1 MFARY
6 NRNRRREQCIRDAQ
20 QQQQNALPDES
31 TDVAAEDSSPE
42 AAIESTAVEFDRK
55 PVPKKP
61 PASVPRPQ
69 RTMPPAPK
77 RSRASTRP
85 MFAVLRHFLAVAILC
100 ACGYAYQKHQMMSA
114 PAGDETAEAF
124 DPFAEW
130 DQYGDAPGF
139 GSGSDAIPFNSDDL
153 PDPIPFPET
162 NSRSL
167 PTDLVSHGE
176 TTAEDVLNGRA
187 QPRVTQKQN
196 SGGFSPFDN
205 QTEQPT
211 PSRRSGSKK
220 SLWDEPVVNRGTE
233 SIPKFEE
240 KQKPSAGTR
249 PTTPAPQKKGAFSA
263 FTDQLT
269 DLLPGSQKSKPSTVE
284 TVSPPQKPSHS
295 APAVAEFWRQ
305 FTLGNGQERTVCVI
319 DESVSQDP
327 LLLSAIFTGLRR
339 EWLGTDGQR
348 TLDILVEHP
357 EGGAAGPEARLSEL
371 NPTRVVRVVQG
382 QEDRGW
388 MRFSSEEESIAALVS
403 VPGTYRVASL
413 TDAQVAGARREATY
427 PTVEVELPRGSS
439 QGQAEMAQLLHAAL
453 MGNWTPG
460 SLTSTPRVN
469 KAPVN
474 VAGKS
479 EPVPNKNGDEQAWN
493 PFEALSGIPSML
505 LEMEKP
511 KSDRSQTHQVP
522 NPTPEPEHV
531 PKNEFVESLPIPNAP
546 RNDKPMN
553 PSSSEGLSGFRST
566 DEYLSSLLKDPT
578 SRAMENTQQNV
589 EKILEETQAVARKIG
604 AVSKVEVLQP
614 PPIFQDKA
622 MVPKEPSPSRF
633 YRLPPPPAGN

>member
-20 QQQQNALPDES
+20 QQQNALPDEQ
-31 TDVAAEDSSPE
+31 TDVAAEGSFTDADVDS
-42 AAIESTAVEFDRK
+42 IDVEFERK
-55 PVPKKP
+55 PVPVKP
-61 PASVPRPQ
+61 PASKPRPQ

-114 PAGDETAEAF
+114 PAGEEAADAF

-130 DQYGDAPGF
+130 DQYGNAPGF

-162 NSRSL
+162 NSRTL
-167 PTDLVSHGE
+167 PTDLVSHGQ

-196 SGGFSPFDN
+196 SGGFSPFENHTD
-205 QTEQPT
+205 QP
-211 PSRRSGSKK
+211 PASRRSGSKK
-220 SLWDEPVVNRGTE
+220 SLWDEPVVNRGSE

-240 KQKPSAGTR
+240 KQKPTTESR
-249 PTTPAPQKKGAFSA
+249 PSSSAPQKKGAFST

-269 DLLPGSQKSKPSTVE
+269 DLLPGSQKSKPATVE
-284 TVSPPQKPSHS
+284 KVSPPQKPNPST
-295 APAVAEFWRQ
+295 AAAAEYWRQ

-319 DESVSQDP
+319 DESVSRDP

-339 EWLGTDGQR
+339 EWLGTDGNS

-357 EGGAAGPEARLSEL
+357 EGGTAGPEGRLSEL
-371 NPTRVVRVVQG
+371 KPTRVVRVVQG
-382 QEDRGW
+382 QEERGW

-413 TDAQVAGARREATY
+413 TDSNIAGARREAAY
-427 PTVEVELPRGSS
+427 STVEVELPRDSS

-453 MGNWTPG
+453 RGNWTPG

-469 KAPVN
+469 KPTVN

-479 EPVPNKNGDEQAWN
+479 EPVQEKSGDEQAWN

-511 KSDRSQTHQVP
+511 KKDQEPTGQVP
-522 NPTPEPEHV
+522 NPTPEPDRGSSSGFV
-531 PKNEFVESLPIPNAP
+531 DSLPTPMAPRSNEPTESSSGESLN
-546 RNDKPMN
+546 
-553 PSSSEGLSGFRST
+553 GFRST
-566 DEYLSSLLKDPT
+566 DEYLSSLLPDPASQPMT
-578 SRAMENTQQNV
+578 QTQQNV
-589 EKILEETQAVARKIG
+589 ERILEETQAVARKMG

-614 PPIFQDKA
+614 PPIFQSKS
-622 MVPKEPSPSRF
+622 MVPQEPSPSRF
-633 YRLPPPPAGN
+633 YRLPPPPSGK